1 MAGLVRQTLVLALCE
16 RLPLFQLA
24 EQRVERAAEVVQFG
38 DFCLGH
44 PAVERAF
51 PLHVAG
57 HVPQGAS
64 RPPSTR
70 SHNISWSPRTS
81 PITASGMT
89 DKRPNILIP
98 WLAGVVAAQLAKST
112 VLAPWLR
119 AKFWLSLTEVGFLI
133 SLLEVGGAVFGFI
146 AGLALSVISLRRLL
160 VVGLALLAATLS
172 VEAFANGAALMFAA
186 RTAAGIAYLLIVI
199 GAPTLMV
206 GLTNVG
212 RERDRAMVLW
222 STLVPVGIGLGS
234 VITGISTKTLGARGA
249 ILCWA
254 AAAVIM
260 LIAVLGLPS
269 PPATRR
275 SLLLPS
281 RGARLLSAGF
291 GCYPCRCTTGP

>member
-1 MAGLVRQTLVLALCE
+1 
-16 RLPLFQLA
+16 
-24 EQRVERAAEVVQFG
+24 
-38 DFCLGH
+38 
-44 PAVERAF
+44 
-51 PLHVAG
+51 
-57 HVPQGAS
+57 
-64 RPPSTR
+64 
-70 SHNISWSPRTS
+70 
-81 PITASGMT
+81 MT

-98 WLAGVVAAQLAKST
+98 WLAGVVAAAQLAKST

-222 STLVPVGIGLGS
+222 STLGL
-234 VITGISTKTLGARGA
+234 I
-249 ILCWA
+249 
-254 AAAVIM
+254 
-260 LIAVLGLPS
+260 
-269 PPATRR
+269 RR
-275 SLLLPS
+275 
-281 RGARLLSAGF
+281 
-291 GCYPCRCTTGP
+291 